1 MSYYITDFN
10 KIRQEKSILQILE
23 ALERGFQKF
32 GIDYYLIGAL
42 AREVWMRGL
51 KDITPRRATSD
62 IDFGVLLKDSDHF
75 DELKNYLIQTER
87 FSSSS
92 ENAFVLI
99 APNGRQIDILP
110 FGEIEKE
117 GKVPVKGTGMTT
129 LNFDGMKEV
138 YAEGLPEV
146 TFEDKITFKVCTL
159 PGVVLL
165 KFIAWDDRP
174 EIRRDDLT
182 DIADI
187 IFHFFNIYDEIIW
200 AEHNDLFGD
209 EMSLDIIS
217 ARVLGREMGKILRRN
232 SDLKKRILGILSS
245 NGNGKAEQIS
255 VIIAGTL
262 GKTVD
267 EISLLLNEI
276 VFGINENQ

>member
-10 KIRQEKSILQILE
+10 KIRQEKSILKILE

-32 GIDYYLIGAL
+32 DIDYYLIGAV

-75 DELKNYLIQTER
+75 DELKNYFIQTEG
-87 FSSSS
+87 FSSYR

-99 APNGRQIDILP
+99 APGGRQIDILP

-117 GKVPVKGTGMTT
+117 GKVTVKGTGMTT
-129 LNFDGMKEV
+129 LYVDGMKEV

-165 KFIAWDDRP
+165 KFVAWDDRP

-187 IFHFFNIYDEIIW
+187 IFHFFNIYDEMIW
-200 AEHNDLFGD
+200 AQHNDLFGD
-209 EMSLDIIS
+209 EKSLERIS
-217 ARVLGREMGKILRRN
+217 TRVLGREMGKILGRN
-232 SDLKKRILGILSS
+232 DDLKERILGILSS

-262 GKTVD
+262 GKTAD

-276 VFGINENQ
+276 VTGIKEIS

>member
-32 GIDYYLIGAL
+32 GIDYYLIGAV

-51 KDITPRRATSD
+51 NDITPRRATSD

-75 DELKNYLIQTER
+75 DELKNYLIQTEG
-87 FSSSS
+87 FSSSR

-117 GKVPVKGTGMTT
+117 GKVPVKGTGMTS
-129 LNFDGMKEV
+129 LNFHGMKEI

-165 KFIAWDDRP
+165 KFVAWDDRP
-174 EIRRDDLT
+174 EIRREDLT

-187 IFHFFNIYDEIIW
+187 IYHFFTIYDEMIW
-200 AEHNDLFGD
+200 SEHSDLFGD
-209 EMSLDIIS
+209 DKSLERIS

-232 SDLKKRILGILSS
+232 NDLIERMLGILTS

-262 GKTVD
+262 GRSTD
-267 EISLLLNEI
+267 EITSLLNEL
-276 VFGINENQ
+276 VTGINEI

>member
-10 KIRQEKSILQILE
+10 KIRQEKSILVILE
-23 ALERGFQKF
+23 ALERGFKKF

-75 DELKNYLIQTER
+75 DGLKNYLIQTEG
-87 FSSSS
+87 FSSSR

-117 GKVPVKGTGMTT
+117 GKVSVKGTGMTT

-146 TFEDKITFKVCTL
+146 TFEGKMELNKI
-159 PGVVLL
+159 
-165 KFIAWDDRP
+165 
-174 EIRRDDLT
+174 
-182 DIADI
+182 
-187 IFHFFNIYDEIIW
+187 
-200 AEHNDLFGD
+200 
-209 EMSLDIIS
+209 
-217 ARVLGREMGKILRRN
+217 
-232 SDLKKRILGILSS
+232 
-245 NGNGKAEQIS
+245 
-255 VIIAGTL
+255 
-262 GKTVD
+262 
-267 EISLLLNEI
+267 
-276 VFGINENQ
+276 

>member
-10 KIRQEKSILQILE
+10 KIRQEKSILKILE

-32 GIDYYLIGAL
+32 GIDYYLIGAV

-51 KDITPRRATSD
+51 KDITPRRTTSD
-62 IDFGVLLKDSDHF
+62 IDFGVLLKDNNHF
-75 DELKNYLIQTER
+75 EELKNYLINTEGFTGYR
-87 FSSSS
+87 
-92 ENAFVLI
+92 ENAFVFI
-99 APNGRQIDILP
+99 APDGRQIDILP
-110 FGEIEKE
+110 FGEIENE
-117 GKVPVKGTGMTT
+117 GKVTVKGTGMTT
-129 LNFDGMKEV
+129 LYVDGMKEV
-138 YAEGLPEV
+138 YAEGPPEV

-165 KFIAWDDRP
+165 KFVAWDDRP

-182 DIADI
+182 DIAEI
-187 IFHFFNIYDEIIW
+187 IFHFFNIYDEMIW

-209 EMSLDIIS
+209 DKSLDQIS
-217 ARVLGREMGKILRRN
+217 ARVLGREMGKILKRSEN
-232 SDLKKRILGILSS
+232 LKKRIFDILTTK
-245 NGNGKAEQIS
+245 GNGKAEKIS

-262 GKTVD
+262 GKPVD

-276 VFGINENQ
+276 VAGIKEI